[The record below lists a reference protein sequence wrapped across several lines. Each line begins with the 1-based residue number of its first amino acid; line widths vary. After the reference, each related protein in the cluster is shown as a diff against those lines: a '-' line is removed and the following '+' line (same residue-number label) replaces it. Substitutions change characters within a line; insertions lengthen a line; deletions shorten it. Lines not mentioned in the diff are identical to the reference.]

1 MYIRYYIYNYII
13 YIIYIILYIILYIYI
28 YIYIAKQKNLA
39 IVGGCL
45 ITGALTRTYPWVIL
59 QITKQLLG
67 QNLGIALGYPLK

>member
-28 YIYIAKQKNLA
+28 YISPNKKNLA